1 MQYSEF
7 GKFLRRK
14 RESLHPEVSL
24 NNFALESGIEPAALS
39 RIERQK
45 QGIILERLE
54 QIANG
59 YGVFISELLSEYEQ
73 TLTIKKRS

>member
-24 NNFALESGIEPAALS
+24 NNFALENGIEPAALS